1 MAWIGDALR
10 FMALQ
15 AIPANPDV
23 TAKKA
28 QRLVFQLAGLF
39 VSAVLV
45 MLAGACLVLGIAFSL
60 MPETP
65 TLPNTLLILAAL
77 IAVMGGIGWIAF
89 ANVSKLGEMVSDTFA
104 PPQRPVDMAVR
115 KVTRVVNAFM
125 DGLDEPV
132 RNGRGA
138 RWS

>member
-1 MAWIGDALR
+1 MAWIGDAFR
-10 FMALQ
+10 FLALQ
-15 AIPANPDV
+15 AIPEDPDK

-28 QRLVFQLAGLF
+28 QQLVFQLAGLF

-45 MLAGACLVLGIAFSL
+45 MLAGACLVLGLVFSL
-60 MPETP
+60 MSEMP

-77 IAVMGGIGWIAF
+77 IALMGAVGWMVF
-89 ANVSKLGEMVSDTFA
+89 ANATKLGAMVSDTFA

-125 DGLDEPV
+125 DGLEEPTR
-132 RNGRGA
+132 RNGREA
-138 RWS
+138 RW